1 MSASPT
7 RTGSNHATVRVHDDL
22 LLGPVLGRV
31 VGMLAARA
39 SCPIDR
45 LDDALL
51 LTDAIAA
58 HAPSY
63 GATPE
68 APVVVTVRTDADGL
82 ELVVEEL
89 AEGGA
94 QALLEAAVLPQ
105 VGNVL
110 EKVADDV
117 RAAEDGLHVRLRF
130 EPATA

>member
-1 MSASPT
+1 
-7 RTGSNHATVRVHDDL
+7 
-22 LLGPVLGRV
+22 
-31 VGMLAARA
+31 
-39 SCPIDR
+39 
-45 LDDALL
+45 
-51 LTDAIAA
+51 
-58 HAPSY
+58 
-63 GATPE
+63 
-68 APVVVTVRTDADGL
+68 VTVRTDADGL